1 MPSTAPPC
9 VELIEPGD
17 GSVGTTVPPAQRV
30 AAAFLVRFGP
40 ATRTEYARDLRSFAA
55 WCGAA
60 GIELLRVERAHVE
73 RWVRHLIEELGLAP
87 ATVCRRL
94 ATLQGFY
101 LEAVDQ
107 GAIPRAPTVRV
118 RRPRPRETQR
128 LGVDRDQA
136 RALLT
141 SAEAAGARDHALLC
155 LLLLNGLRVS
165 EAVGTHVGDLDV
177 GRGHR
182 LLRIT
187 RKGGRRALV
196 PLAPRTA
203 RAVDAHLAERGEL
216 PATAPL
222 LARGGGEALSRQAAS
237 RVVERIARRAGLS
250 TPVRPHACRHAFV
263 TTALDAGVALRDVQ
277 DAAGHADPKTTVG
290 YDRGRHSLDRHATY
304 AVAAYLG

>member
-1 MPSTAPPC
+1 
-9 VELIEPGD
+9 
-17 GSVGTTVPPAQRV
+17 
-30 AAAFLVRFGP
+30 
-40 ATRTEYARDLRSFAA
+40 
-55 WCGAA
+55 
-60 GIELLRVERAHVE
+60 
-73 RWVRHLIEELGLAP
+73 
-87 ATVCRRL
+87 VCRRL
-94 ATLQGFY
+94 ATIQGFY
-101 LEAVDQ
+101 LEAVDL
-107 GAIPRAPTVRV
+107 GAMHRAPTVRV

-141 SAEAAGARDHALLC
+141 SAEATGARDHALLC

-165 EAVGTHVGDLDV
+165 EAVGTHAGDLDA

-203 RAVDAHLAERGEL
+203 RAIDAHLAERGEL
-216 PATAPL
+216 SATAAL
-222 LARGGGEALSRQAAS
+222 LAGAGGEAMSRQAAS
-237 RVVERIARRAGLS
+237 RVVERVARQAGMPV
-250 TPVRPHACRHAFV
+250 TVRPHACRHAFV

-304 AVAAYLG
+304 AVATYLG